1 MVELRTICSITSGQG
16 APQDNNEYVNGL
28 HTFIKASDLDTII
41 KDDSEVNST
50 KITEQA
56 IKKHNYKI
64 FPKNTIIFAKSGQ
77 SCKKNRVYLT
87 KEKSCI
93 VNHLC
98 CLYDIDKKYDPK
110 WLKLFIKSFNVTKLI
125 RDDSYPS
132 IALKDISCIQVPE
145 IEITKQREIV
155 VLIDAMNRLLS
166 NKKEQ
171 LKQLDE
177 VVKSRFIEMFDTIDM
192 SEERKDWIE
201 LEKISKIYSGTTPS
215 TKDEENWNGD
225 IPWITPAEMN
235 KDTFYITDTVRK
247 ITEKGRKSKS
257 LEMMPANTVLLS
269 TRAPIGKVGI
279 TGIPMTCNQGFKNFG
294 CGDKLNPIYLY
305 ILLKENTEYLNS
317 LGSGTTFL
325 EVSKSKIAKTKIPIP
340 PIELQNTFAEFVKQ
354 VDKSK
359 FVNPLSQEFFMRN
372 FYVFIIYHCITKGCI
387 NFCMP
392 K

>member
-177 VVKSRFIEMFDTIDM
+177 VVKSRFIEMFGDVKNNDKNFFVKKGTDLFKFSSGKFLEATKRLESGIPVYGGNGIAWYTSEPLINFDTIVIG
-192 SEERKDWIE
+192 RVGA
-201 LEKISKIYSGTTPS
+201 YCG
-215 TKDEENWNGD
+215 N
-225 IPWITPAEMN
+225 
-235 KDTFYITDTVRK
+235 VRK
-247 ITEKGRKSKS
+247 ISGSNWITDNAIYIKEFKEKCFN
-257 LEMMPANTVLLS
+257 LE
-269 TRAPIGKVGI
+269 
-279 TGIPMTCNQGFKNFG
+279 
-294 CGDKLNPIYLY
+294 
-305 ILLKENTEYLNS
+305 
-317 LGSGTTFL
+317 FL
-325 EVSKSKIAKTKIPIP
+325 EALMGEYDFAQFNDAAAQPKITQKPMENLYYIVP

-359 FVNPLSQEFFMRN
+359 FIVQKQIDDLQELLDSKMDEYF
-372 FYVFIIYHCITKGCI
+372 G
-387 NFCMP
+387 
-392 K
+392 

>member
-1 MVELRTICSITSGQG
+1 MQYRLEDALKYEQPSKYIVQSE
-16 APQDNNEYVNGL
+16 EYSTDISLVPVLTAGK
-28 HTFIKASDLDTII
+28 TFILGYTEENQGICKASSAPVILF
-41 KDDSEVNST
+41 DDFTADSRYIDFDFKVKSSAV
-50 KITEQA
+50 KILHKMNTEDNLKYFYYAMQA
-56 IKKHNYKI
+56 IKYKPFSHKRVWI
-64 FPKNTIIFAKSGQ
+64 SEYSKFTVKQRTPNEQNTIVAMLDKLENAI
-77 SCKKNRVYLT
+77 KN
-87 KEKSCI
+87 
-93 VNHLC
+93 
-98 CLYDIDKKYDPK
+98 
-110 WLKLFIKSFNVTKLI
+110 
-125 RDDSYPS
+125 
-132 IALKDISCIQVPE
+132 A
-145 IEITKQREIV
+145 KQR
-155 VLIDAMNRLLS
+155 LI
-166 NKKEQ
+166 E
-171 LKQLDE
+171 LDE
-177 VVKSRFIEMFDTIDM
+177 LVKSRFIEMFDTIDM

>member
-98 CLYDIDKKYDPK
+98 CLYDIDEKYDPK
-110 WLKLFIKSFNVTKLI
+110 WLKLFVKSFNVTKLI

-177 VVKSRFIEMFDTIDM
+177 LVKSRFIEMFGDLLYDNKSQVSLKNCTKFIDYRGKTPEKCSMGIRLITAKNVRMHNLNFEPAEFIPEENFDKIMTRGFPKSGDILFTTEAPLGYVCVIPEMKEKFCVGQRLITIVPDERINSIYLEYFM
-192 SEERKDWIE
+192 SSEYFQDKIWRNSSGSTVKGIKSRF
-201 LEKISKIYSGTTPS
+201 LEKLFVSI
-215 TKDEENWNGD
+215 
-225 IPWITPAEMN
+225 AE
-235 KDTFYITDTVRK
+235 
-247 ITEKGRKSKS
+247 KSK
-257 LEMMPANTVLLS
+257 
-269 TRAPIGKVGI
+269 
-279 TGIPMTCNQGFKNFG
+279 
-294 CGDKLNPIYLY
+294 
-305 ILLKENTEYLNS
+305 
-317 LGSGTTFL
+317 
-325 EVSKSKIAKTKIPIP
+325 
-340 PIELQNTFAEFVKQ
+340 QNTFAEFVKQ

-359 FVNPLSQEFFMRN
+359 FIVQKQIDDLQELLDSKMDEYF
-372 FYVFIIYHCITKGCI
+372 G
-387 NFCMP
+387 
-392 K
+392 

>member
-1 MVELRTICSITSGQG
+1 MIYRSGGSVMVELRTICSITSGQG

-177 VVKSRFIEMFDTIDM
+177 VVKSRF
-192 SEERKDWIE
+192 
-201 LEKISKIYSGTTPS
+201 LY
-215 TKDEENWNGD
+215 
-225 IPWITPAEMN
+225 
-235 KDTFYITDTVRK
+235 
-247 ITEKGRKSKS
+247 
-257 LEMMPANTVLLS
+257 L
-269 TRAPIGKVGI
+269 
-279 TGIPMTCNQGFKNFG
+279 FK
-294 CGDKLNPIYLY
+294 
-305 ILLKENTEYLNS
+305 
-317 LGSGTTFL
+317 
-325 EVSKSKIAKTKIPIP
+325 
-340 PIELQNTFAEFVKQ
+340 
-354 VDKSK
+354 
-359 FVNPLSQEFFMRN
+359 
-372 FYVFIIYHCITKGCI
+372 
-387 NFCMP
+387 
-392 K
+392 

>member
-177 VVKSRFIEMFDTIDM
+177 VVKSRFIEMFGDLLYDNKSQVSLKNCTKFIDYRGKTPEKCSMGIRLITAKNVRMHNLNFEPAEFIPEENFDKIMTRGFPKSGDILFTTEAPLGYVCVIPEMKEKFCVGQRLITIVPDERINSIYLEYFM
-192 SEERKDWIE
+192 SSEYFQDKIWRNSSGSTVKGIKSRF
-201 LEKISKIYSGTTPS
+201 LEKLFVSI
-215 TKDEENWNGD
+215 
-225 IPWITPAEMN
+225 AE
-235 KDTFYITDTVRK
+235 
-247 ITEKGRKSKS
+247 KSK
-257 LEMMPANTVLLS
+257 
-269 TRAPIGKVGI
+269 
-279 TGIPMTCNQGFKNFG
+279 
-294 CGDKLNPIYLY
+294 
-305 ILLKENTEYLNS
+305 
-317 LGSGTTFL
+317 
-325 EVSKSKIAKTKIPIP
+325 
-340 PIELQNTFAEFVKQ
+340 QNTFAEFVKQ

-359 FVNPLSQEFFMRN
+359 FIVQKQIDDLQELLDSKMDEYF
-372 FYVFIIYHCITKGCI
+372 G
-387 NFCMP
+387 
-392 K
+392 

>member
-177 VVKSRFIEMFDTIDM
+177 VVKSRFIEMFGDLLYDNKSQVSLKNCTKFIDYRGKTPEKCSMGIRLITAKNVRMHNLNFEPAEFIPEENFDKIMTRGFPKSGDILFTTEAPLGYVCVIPEMIEKFCVGQRLITIVPDERINSIYLEYFM
-192 SEERKDWIE
+192 SSEYFQDKIWRNSSGSTVKGIKSRF
-201 LEKISKIYSGTTPS
+201 LEKLFVSI
-215 TKDEENWNGD
+215 
-225 IPWITPAEMN
+225 AE
-235 KDTFYITDTVRK
+235 
-247 ITEKGRKSKS
+247 KSK
-257 LEMMPANTVLLS
+257 
-269 TRAPIGKVGI
+269 
-279 TGIPMTCNQGFKNFG
+279 
-294 CGDKLNPIYLY
+294 
-305 ILLKENTEYLNS
+305 
-317 LGSGTTFL
+317 
-325 EVSKSKIAKTKIPIP
+325 
-340 PIELQNTFAEFVKQ
+340 QNTFAEFVKQ

-359 FVNPLSQEFFMRN
+359 FIVQKQIDDLQELLDSKMDEYF
-372 FYVFIIYHCITKGCI
+372 G
-387 NFCMP
+387 
-392 K
+392 